1 MIHRLHATCVALDGR
16 GVLLRGPS
24 GAGKSALALRLI
36 AEAGAALV
44 ADDQTELTA
53 ADAGALVAT
62 APAGLPPVIEGR
74 GAGLLDAP
82 RVERAPVA
90 LVVDLVPE
98 TSARLP
104 EPAEVTLAG
113 IPVPRAELDA
123 GDPAAVAKVS
133 LAVRRGGGAASGG
146 EHRGTPAMADAPA
159 ADDPSAARRVVL
171 VTGMSGAG
179 RSTFLRALEDV
190 GYEVVDN
197 LPLHLLDAVVREPGR
212 DTPVA
217 IGVDIRSRNFAVE
230 PFVNAVTALRADPA
244 LAVTLAFLDCE
255 NAVLQRRYTE
265 TRRRHPLALER
276 PVRDGIAAE
285 RRLVEPMR
293 TRADMAIDT
302 STLDPK
308 DLRHLAAAQLGL
320 DRQARMVIF
329 VTSFAFREG
338 VPREGDLV
346 FDVRFL
352 HNPNSVP
359 ELRPR
364 SGLDPVVAEY
374 VGQDPDYPALRA
386 GLAAMLRRLIPRYER
401 EGKSYLTIAVGCTGG
416 RHRSVAVA
424 EDLAAILRGL
434 GRELVLSHRDLGDGE
449 APRRD

>member
-1 MIHRLHATCVALDGR
+1 MTHRIHATCVALDGR
-16 GVLLRGPS
+16 GVVLRGPS

-44 ADDQTELTA
+44 ADDQTEVA
-53 ADAGALVAT
+53 ADDGTLVAT
-62 APAGLPPVIEGR
+62 APAGLPAAIEGR
-74 GAGLLDAP
+74 GAGLLAAP
-82 RVERAPVA
+82 RIERAPVA
-90 LVVDLVPE
+90 LVVDLVPG
-98 TSARLP
+98 TAARLP
-104 EPAEVTLAG
+104 DPAEVTLDG
-113 IPVPRAELDA
+113 ITVPRAELDA
-123 GDPAAVAKVS
+123 GDPAAVAKVL
-133 LAVRRGGGAASGG
+133 LAVRGDGGARSQPERQDRA
-146 EHRGTPAMADAPA
+146 AMTEISAPA
-159 ADDPSAARRVVL
+159 DPSAARRVVL

-197 LPLHLLDAVVREPGR
+197 LPLHLLDAVVREDGR

-217 IGVDIRSRNFAVE
+217 IGIDIRSRSFAVE
-230 PFVNAVTALRADPA
+230 PFLDALDTLRADPA

-265 TRRRHPLALER
+265 TRRRHPLARER

-285 RRLVEPMR
+285 RRLVEPLR

-320 DRQARMVIF
+320 DRQAGMAIF
-329 VTSFAFREG
+329 VTAFAFREG
-338 VPREGDLV
+338 VPREADLV

-352 HNPNSVP
+352 RNPHSDP
-359 ELRPR
+359 ELRPLT
-364 SGLDPVVAEY
+364 GLDPAVAEH
-374 VGQDPDYPALRA
+374 VRRDPDYPALRA
-386 GLAAMLRRLIPRYER
+386 GLAAMLRRLVPRYER

-434 GRELVLSHRDLGDGE
+434 GREPVLSHRDLDRGK
-449 APRRD
+449 